1 MIRYLLS
8 TEPDSIISIP
18 SKRVISK
25 SKPIHKNTSL
35 YPPKPERLTVRW
47 FVLGHPNP
55 RDRLFQLCQPKF
67 LPHFA
72 TGKDDLHP
80 ESDGSIGWANPSPAI
95 LGYFPYRA
103 DRFLLSLLLTLD
115 FLPAF
120 NRIVS
125 GRISLGFFFSGQVLP
140 VIVALIL
147 ALSIIPHYI

>member
-1 MIRYLLS
+1 MYSCVELFPRANLY
-8 TEPDSIISIP
+8 T
-18 SKRVISK
+18 R
-25 SKPIHKNTSL
+25 IHPL

-103 DRFLLSLLLTLD
+103 DRFLFILITYTGFPAGFQPDRFRTYLLGI
-115 FLPAF
+115 FL
-120 NRIVS
+120 
-125 GRISLGFFFSGQVLP
+125 
-140 VIVALIL
+140 
-147 ALSIIPHYI
+147 